1 MGLLRRR
8 RANGASEPAIF
19 AAARA
24 SRTAPRYFFV
34 FLRKHMTDSE
44 KIAAP
49 AEQPAASE
57 KPMSAAADAVETP
70 SEPAPEKKPR
80 RPRRKKPAVEQAT
93 LELSAPENAVPA
105 QPVEEQSVWAP
116 PAPEAPA
123 RKRPAPKQ
131 SAAKTARKRN
141 GSAGQRPQGGRLPEP
156 PGGPGIDAARGS
168 RVCQALR
175 RCRGYQGLDCRVIR
189 DRPGGDDR
197 AGDEGAGD
205 LRP

>member
-1 MGLLRRR
+1 
-8 RANGASEPAIF
+8 
-19 AAARA
+19 
-24 SRTAPRYFFV
+24 
-34 FLRKHMTDSE
+34 MTDSE

-105 QPVEEQSVWAP
+105 QPVEEQSVSAP

-123 RKRPAPKQ
+123 RKRR
-131 SAAKTARKRN
+131 S
-141 GSAGQRPQGGRLPEP
+141 S
-156 PGGPGIDAARGS
+156 
-168 RVCQALR
+168 LR
-175 RCRGYQGLDCRVIR
+175 RKQ
-189 DRPGGDDR
+189 PGNSPSSR
-197 AGDEGAGD
+197 NSL
-205 LRP
+205 LRRLWSRSSLNSPC

>member
-24 SRTAPRYFFV
+24 SRTAPQYFFV

-80 RPRRKKPAVEQAT
+80 RPRR
-93 LELSAPENAVPA
+93 
-105 QPVEEQSVWAP
+105 
-116 PAPEAPA
+116 
-123 RKRPAPKQ
+123 
-131 SAAKTARKRN
+131 
-141 GSAGQRPQGGRLPEP
+141 
-156 PGGPGIDAARGS
+156 
-168 RVCQALR
+168 
-175 RCRGYQGLDCRVIR
+175 
-189 DRPGGDDR
+189 
-197 AGDEGAGD
+197 
-205 LRP
+205 